1 MVGDWPKTGLIPEW
15 LEDASNPPWGVQS
28 VDSLKGAGN
37 FSFPQVW
44 GETSPQVATFT
55 GGEPQYKLKLGCD
68 LI

>member
-44 GETSPQVATFT
+44 GKHRHKLRRSPAVNRS
-55 GGEPQYKLKLGCD
+55 
-68 LI
+68 ISSIRV